1 MAKAESWV
9 NVRDS
14 SVIFAYSSKN
24 TNILSPVE
32 QVVELFSSTVIA
44 ISQISGTQCLMVY
57 SEGEL

>member
-1 MAKAESWV
+1 VAKAESWV